1 MPPTGKRHRP
11 LLPLLIFLISQV
23 SWAQH
28 TVLENSP
35 RATITFI
42 FGSDTDPAH
51 PLCSLAE
58 TYYRHNTSE
67 KTDRVITDRNSLLE
81 ALADLAGN
89 PPANGKPWGVI
100 NLVGHGNDMGV
111 MEIPLQAGGDK
122 TTAST
127 LSDAIKD
134 GVLKPVP
141 PGILDERSEIRL
153 IGCCLG
159 KDVLLLE
166 LLSKGLGHTRGHR
179 PLVRSS
185 ICFTSFESISGKVV
199 RSLAEGW
206 SLALK
211 ASENVPDGRIAER
224 FRSKFHRAHLDW
236 TDTLSRTRPRFV
248 GDSYCHLAEG
258 SFQWR
263 AIFSWSKGMPNVE
276 TSDQR
281 DRWLR
286 NDPDFRRYVVA
297 NGIPWEPDQWKIIA
311 SPIRTPDGMERPSIL
326 VRGSLR
332 KLYVIK
338 PLLQQTTSGEL
349 RPLQPSWE
357 DPRYFMTIR

>member
-1 MPPTGKRHRP
+1 MPPTGKRHRL
-11 LLPLLIFLISQV
+11 LLPLLIFLISPV
-23 SWAQH
+23 SWAQQSA
-28 TVLENSP
+28 LENSP
-35 RATITFI
+35 RGTITFI

-58 TYYRHNTSE
+58 TYYRQDTSE
-67 KTDRVITDRNSLLE
+67 RTDRVITDRNSLLE
-81 ALADLAGN
+81 ALDYLTRN

-127 LSDAIKD
+127 LSDAIQD

-141 PGILDERSEIRL
+141 PGILDEHSEIRL

-159 KDVLLLE
+159 KDVQLLE

-199 RSLAEGW
+199 RCLAEGW

-211 ASENVPDGRIAER
+211 ASEIAIDGRIAER
-224 FRSKFHRAHLDW
+224 FRSNFHKAHLEW
-236 TDTLSRTRPRFV
+236 TDILSRTRPRFV
-248 GDSYCHLAEG
+248 GDSYCHQAEG

-263 AIFSWSKGMPNVE
+263 AIFTWSRDMPKVE
-276 TSDQR
+276 SSDQR

-286 NDPDFRRYVVA
+286 NDLDFRRYTVA
-297 NGIPWEPDQWKIIA
+297 NGIPWEPDQWKII
-311 SPIRTPDGMERPSIL
+311 SNPIRAPDGMERPSIL
-326 VRGSLR
+326 VSGSLR

-338 PLLQQTTSGEL
+338 PLFEQTTPGEL
-349 RPLQPSWE
+349 HPLQPSWE
-357 DPRYFMTIR
+357 DPRYFVTIR